1 MDWPVFVITIFL
13 SLAITAAI
21 QSVRVIFRVA
31 TEALTRTAAR
41 YEAAREISRRAGG
54 KRTVTHVRC
63 WLISTRKLPPALY
76 CKVSPPAIFS
86 KVK

>member
-21 QSVRVIFRVA
+21 QSVRLIVRMA
-31 TEALTRTAAR
+31 TAALTRTATR
-41 YEAAREISRRAGG
+41 YEAARDISRRTGG
-54 KRTVTHVRC
+54 KGAFTHIRC
-63 WLISTRKLPPALY
+63 WSKSTRKLPAALY
-76 CKVSPPAIFS
+76 CKSSTPAIFS

>member
-21 QSVRVIFRVA
+21 RSVRLVFRMA
-31 TEALTRTAAR
+31 TEALTRTATR
-41 YEAAREISRRAGG
+41 YEADRDISRRAGG
-54 KRTVTHVRC
+54 KRTVTHIRC
-63 WLISTRKLPPALY
+63 WSKLTRKLPAALY
-76 CKVSPPAIFS
+76 CKSSTPTLFS